1 MAGEQSGGEAAQ
13 PAQRGRVLPGEPA
26 HPGEPG
32 RLGSW
37 AAFGA
42 LGVVFGDLGTSPL
55 YTLQTVVQA
64 TGGQFTP
71 QSALGV
77 LSLVFWTLIV
87 TISIKYCLFVLRAD
101 NRGEGGI
108 LALMSLIGANGFTPG
123 LRVLTGMGLLG
134 AALIYGDGVITPA
147 ISVLSALEGVNVVT
161 DTFKPYVMPMA
172 VVVLLGLFSAQ
183 RFGTEKIG
191 RAFGPVML
199 LWFLVIAVL
208 GTASILKHPQVLA
221 AVDPRYAIRFMAASG
236 RSGFLVLGG
245 VFLCIT
251 GGEALYAD
259 MGHFGRSP
267 IRRCWYGIVL
277 PALLLSYA
285 GQTAFL
291 LDKGTVAGNPF
302 FQIAPTW
309 SIYPLVV
316 LATIATIIA
325 SQAIITGS
333 FSMTRQAMQLGWLP
347 GVAIRQTSDRI
358 YGQIYIPAVN
368 WLLMVATIATTIAFE
383 RSDRLA
389 GAYGT
394 AVSTTMLLTT
404 FLLYRAMRDL
414 WKWPRVAAIPVA
426 GIFIIVDLSFFLAN
440 LLKIA
445 EGGWL
450 PLTFAAILF
459 VVMIT
464 WRAGVDAIRATLV
477 QAPNAADRFLSDLK
491 SGRIPRVEGTTVFL
505 TRSAQKISRVIMDH
519 AHFVGVLPRNAIALS
534 VVFENTPRI
543 AGPTCTVV
551 DTVGEGLWHVVA
563 RFGFLEIPDLRQALA
578 RTRGFG
584 ADLDFDNAMFLGTR
598 DLVVSKR
605 ENANLRGWRLALFAF
620 LYRNSVKIVD
630 RFNLEPA
637 NVIEIARQIEI

>member
-1 MAGEQSGGEAAQ
+1 
-13 PAQRGRVLPGEPA
+13 
-26 HPGEPG
+26 
-32 RLGSW
+32 
-37 AAFGA
+37 
-42 LGVVFGDLGTSPL
+42 
-55 YTLQTVVQA
+55 VVQA

-71 QSALGV
+71 QTALGV

-101 NRGEGGI
+101 NRGEGGV

-123 LRVLTGMGLLG
+123 LRILTGMGLLG
-134 AALIYGDGVITPA
+134 AALIYGDGAITPA

-161 DTFKPYVMPMA
+161 DAFKPFIMPMA
-172 VVVLLGLFSAQ
+172 VVILLCLFSAQ

-199 LWFLVIAVL
+199 LWFLVIAL
-208 GTASILKHPQVLA
+208 IGGASILKHPGVIA
-221 AVDPRYAIRFMAASG
+221 AVDPRHAINFLTAEG

-259 MGHFGRSP
+259 MGHFGKGP
-267 IRRCWYGIVL
+267 IRRSWYGIVL
-277 PALLLSYA
+277 PSLLLSYA

-302 FQIAPTW
+302 FQIAPAW
-309 SIYPLVV
+309 SIYPLVL
-316 LATIATIIA
+316 LATMATIIA

-368 WLLMVATIATTIAFE
+368 WLLMVATIAITIAFE

-414 WKWPRVAAIPVA
+414 WKWPRAVAMPVA
-426 GIFIIVDLSFFLAN
+426 GIFIIVDSSFFLAN

-459 VVMIT
+459 LVMIT
-464 WRAGVDAIRATLV
+464 WRSGIDAIRATLV
-477 QAPNAADRFLSDLK
+477 HAPQSADRFLSDLK
-491 SGRIPRVEGTTVFL
+491 NGVIPRVEGTTVFL
-505 TRSAQKISRVIMDH
+505 TRSTQKVSRVIMDH
-519 AHFVGVLPRNAIALS
+519 ARYVGVLPRNAIALS
-534 VVFENTPRI
+534 VVFESTPRI
-543 AGPTCTVV
+543 AGPSCTVV
-551 DTVGEGLWHVVA
+551 DNVGEGLWHVIA
-563 RFGFLEIPDLRQALA
+563 RFGFLEIPNLRQALA
-578 RTRGFG
+578 GTRGFG
-584 ADLDFDNAMFLGTR
+584 AEIDFDKALFFGTR

-605 ENANLRGWRLALFAF
+605 KNASMRGWRLVLFAF

-630 RFNLEPA
+630 RFSLDAE

>member
-1 MAGEQSGGEAAQ
+1 VGKENGGAMTEQSVDESAQ
-13 PAQRGRVLPGEPA
+13 PMRPR
-26 HPGEPG
+26 
-32 RLGSW
+32 SW

-55 YTLQTVVQA
+55 YTLQSVVQA

-71 QSALGV
+71 QTALGV
-77 LSLVFWTLIV
+77 LSLIFWTLIV
-87 TISIKYCLFVLRAD
+87 TISIKYCVFVLRAD

-123 LRVLTGMGLLG
+123 LRILTGMGLLG
-134 AALIYGDGVITPA
+134 AALIYGDGAITPA

-161 DTFKPYVMPMA
+161 DTFRPFVMPAA
-172 VVVLLGLFSAQ
+172 VVVLLCLFSAQ

-199 LWFLVIAVL
+199 LWFLVIAL
-208 GTASILKHPQVLA
+208 IGGASILQHPGVIA
-221 AVDPRYAIRFMAASG
+221 AVDPRYAINFMAAEG
-236 RSGFLVLGG
+236 RSAFLVLGG

-259 MGHFGRSP
+259 MGHFGKVP
-267 IRRCWYGIVL
+267 IRRSWYGIVL
-277 PALLLSYA
+277 PSLLLSYA

-302 FQIAPTW
+302 FQIAPAW
-309 SIYPLVV
+309 SIYPLVL
-316 LATIATIIA
+316 LATMATIIA

-368 WLLMVATIATTIAFE
+368 WLLMVATIAITFAFE

-414 WKWPRVAAIPVA
+414 WKWSRAVAMPVA

-459 VVMIT
+459 LIMIT
-464 WRAGVDAIRATLV
+464 WRSGIEAIRATLV
-477 QAPNAADRFLSDLK
+477 HAPQSADRFLSDLK
-491 SGRIPRVEGTTVFL
+491 SGVIPRVEGTTVFL
-505 TRSAQKISRVIMDH
+505 TRSSQKVSRVIMDH
-519 AHFVGVLPRNAIALS
+519 ARYSGVLPRNAIALS

-543 AGPTCTVV
+543 VGPACTVV
-551 DTVGEGLWHVVA
+551 DNVGEGLWHVIA
-563 RFGFLEIPDLRQALA
+563 RFGFLEIPNLRQALA
-578 RTRGFG
+578 RTRGFD
-584 ADLDFDNAMFLGTR
+584 AAIDFDKALFFGSR

-605 ENANLRGWRLALFAF
+605 KNASMRGWRLVLFAF

-630 RFNLEPA
+630 RFSLEPE

>member
-1 MAGEQSGGEAAQ
+1 METEHSNGALAQQAQ
-13 PAQRGRVLPGEPA
+13 PR
-26 HPGEPG
+26 
-32 RLGSW
+32 SW

-77 LSLVFWTLIV
+77 LSLIFWTLIV
-87 TISIKYCLFVLRAD
+87 TVSIKYCVFVLRAD

-108 LALMSLIGANGFTPG
+108 LALMSSIGANAFTPG
-123 LRVLTGMGLLG
+123 LRILTGMGLLG

-161 DTFKPYVMPMA
+161 DTFRPFVMPAA
-172 VVVLLGLFSAQ
+172 VVVLLCLFAAQ

-191 RAFGPVML
+191 RAFGPVMM
-199 LWFLVIAVL
+199 LWFLVIAL
-208 GTASILKHPQVLA
+208 IGTASILKHPGVIA
-221 AVDPRYAIRFMAASG
+221 AVDPRHAIDFMSASG
-236 RSGFLVLGG
+236 RAGFLVLGG

-259 MGHFGRSP
+259 MGHFGKGP

-277 PALLLSYA
+277 PSLLLSYA

-302 FQIAPTW
+302 FQIAPSW
-309 SIYPLVV
+309 SIYPLVL

-368 WLLMVATIATTIAFE
+368 WLLMVATIATTVAFE
-383 RSDRLA
+383 SSDRLA

-414 WKWPRVAAIPVA
+414 WKWPRTVALPVI
-426 GIFIIVDLSFFLAN
+426 GIFIVVDTSFFLAN

-445 EGGWL
+445 DGGWL

-459 VVMIT
+459 VVMTT

-477 QAPNAADRFLSDLK
+477 QAPQSADRFLSDLK
-491 SGRIPRVEGTTVFL
+491 SGVIPRVEGTTVFL
-505 TRSAQKISRVIMDH
+505 TRSTQKVSRVIMDH
-519 AHFVGVLPRNAIALS
+519 ARFVGVLPRNAIALS

-543 AGPTCTVV
+543 VGPTCTVV
-551 DTVGEGLWHVVA
+551 DNTGEGLWHVVA
-563 RFGFLEIPDLRQALA
+563 RFGFLEIPNLRQALA
-578 RTRGFG
+578 RTRGF
-584 ADLDFDNAMFLGTR
+584 AATIDFDKALFFGTR
-598 DLVVSKR
+598 DHVVSKR
-605 ENANLRGWRLALFAF
+605 KSASMRGWRLVLFAF
-620 LYRNSVKIVD
+620 LYRNSAKIVD
-630 RFNLEPA
+630 RFNLEPE

>member
-1 MAGEQSGGEAAQ
+1 MTEQSVDVSAQ
-13 PAQRGRVLPGEPA
+13 PMRPK
-26 HPGEPG
+26 
-32 RLGSW
+32 SW

-55 YTLQTVVQA
+55 YTLQSVVQA

-71 QSALGV
+71 QTALGV

-101 NRGEGGI
+101 NRGEGGV

-123 LRVLTGMGLLG
+123 LRILTGMGLLG
-134 AALIYGDGVITPA
+134 AALIYGDGAITPA

-161 DTFKPYVMPMA
+161 DTFKPFIMPMA
-172 VVVLLGLFSAQ
+172 VVILLCLFSAQ

-199 LWFLVIAVL
+199 LWFLVIAL
-208 GTASILKHPQVLA
+208 IGGASILKHPGVIA
-221 AVDPRYAIRFMAASG
+221 AVDPRHAINFLTAEG

-259 MGHFGRSP
+259 MGHFGKRP
-267 IRRCWYGIVL
+267 IRRSWYGIVL
-277 PALLLSYA
+277 PSLLLSYA

-302 FQIAPTW
+302 FQIAPAW
-309 SIYPLVV
+309 SIYPLVL
-316 LATIATIIA
+316 LATMATIIA

-368 WLLMVATIATTIAFE
+368 WLLMVATIAITIAFE

-414 WKWPRVAAIPVA
+414 WQWPRAVAMPVA
-426 GIFIIVDLSFFLAN
+426 GIFIIVDSSFFLAN

-459 VVMIT
+459 LVMIT
-464 WRAGVDAIRATLV
+464 WRSGIDAIRATLV
-477 QAPNAADRFLSDLK
+477 HAPQSADRFLSDLK
-491 SGRIPRVEGTTVFL
+491 NGVIPRVEGTTVFL
-505 TRSAQKISRVIMDH
+505 TRSTQKVSRVIMDH
-519 AHFVGVLPRNAIALS
+519 ARYVGVLPRNAIALS
-534 VVFENTPRI
+534 VVFESTPRI
-543 AGPTCTVV
+543 VGPTCTVV
-551 DTVGEGLWHVVA
+551 DNVGEGLWHVIA
-563 RFGFLEIPDLRQALA
+563 RFGFLEIPNLRQALA
-578 RTRGFG
+578 GTPGFG
-584 ADLDFDNAMFLGTR
+584 AAIDFDKALFFGTR

-605 ENANLRGWRLALFAF
+605 KNASMRGWRLVLFAF

-630 RFNLEPA
+630 RFSLDAA

>member
-1 MAGEQSGGEAAQ
+1 MAGATMVNEHRMNR
-13 PAQRGRVLPGEPA
+13 PR
-26 HPGEPG
+26 
-32 RLGSW
+32 W

-64 TGGQFTP
+64 MGGQFTT

-77 LSLVFWTLIV
+77 LSLIFWTLVV

-108 LALMSLIGANGFTPG
+108 LALMSLVGANAFTPG
-123 LRVLTGMGLLG
+123 LRLLTGMGLLG

-161 DTFKPYVMPMA
+161 EDLRPFVMPVA
-172 VVVLLGLFSAQ
+172 VIILLALFASQ

-199 LWFLVIAVL
+199 LWFLVIAML
-208 GTASILKHPQVLA
+208 GIASIVKHPQVIA
-221 AVDPRYAIRFMAASG
+221 AVDPRHAVRFMMDSG
-236 RSGFLVLGG
+236 RTGFLVLGG

-259 MGHFGRSP
+259 MGHFGKGP
-267 IRRCWYGIVL
+267 IRRSWYGIVL

-291 LDKGTVAGNPF
+291 LDQGTVTGNPF
-302 FQIAPTW
+302 FQIAPAW
-309 SIYPLVV
+309 SVYPLVA

-347 GVAIRQTSDRI
+347 GVAIRQTSDRV

-368 WLLMVATIATTIAFE
+368 WLLMAATTATTIGFGS
-383 RSDRLA
+383 SDRLA

-404 FLLYRAMRDL
+404 FLLYRAMRVL
-414 WKWPRVAAIPVA
+414 WKWPLPAALGAA
-426 GIFIIVDLSFFLAN
+426 GIFIIVDTSFFTAN

-450 PLTFAAILF
+450 PLTIAAVLF
-459 VVMIT
+459 VIMVT
-464 WRAGVDAIRATLV
+464 WRHGIEAIRAALL
-477 QAPNAADRFLSDLK
+477 QAPQSAEQFLSDLR
-491 SGRIPRVEGTTVFL
+491 GGLIPRVEGTTVFL
-505 TRSAQKISRVIMDH
+505 TRSTRKVSRVIMDH

-543 AGPTCTVV
+543 AGASCTVI
-551 DTVGEGLWHVVA
+551 DNVGEGLWHLVA
-563 RFGFLEIPDLRQALA
+563 RFGFVEIPDLRQALLK
-578 RTRGFG
+578 TRGLP
-584 ADLDFDNAMFLGTR
+584 ASVDFDKALFVGTR
-598 DLVVSKR
+598 DLVVSKK
-605 ENANLRGWRLALFAF
+605 ENAGLRGWRLVLFAF

-630 RFNLEPA
+630 RFNLEPS

>member
-1 MAGEQSGGEAAQ
+1 MADERSSGESAQ
-13 PAQRGRVLPGEPA
+13 PAQRGRTPGEPP

-32 RLGSW
+32 GLRSW

-199 LWFLVIAVL
+199 LWFLVIAAL

-414 WKWPRVAAIPVA
+414 WKWPRAAAIPVA
-426 GIFIIVDLSFFLAN
+426 GIFIIVDLNFFLAN

-491 SGRIPRVEGTTVFL
+491 NGRIPRVEGTTVFL

-543 AGPTCTVV
+543 VGPTCTVV

-578 RTRGFG
+578 RTHGFG

-598 DLVVSKR
+598 DLVVSKG
-605 ENANLRGWRLALFAF
+605 ENTKLRGWRLALFAF